1 MSNYEIFS
9 ILFKPKINSIS
20 KYINIIIFLF
30 VIITP
35 IFYSDNNI
43 NNLVIFDSQHYR
55 AGNFA
60 INSNG
65 DMIVEYSNNS
75 WRLFYGL
82 KKNGRY
88 YFNGTNN
95 DETPMKEIKI
105 TNSENNDIYGRYES
119 KNIFVS
125 LEDDYNDN
133 KQNLFSTSSFTSVTE
148 LYNIDNLEK
157 NDYFIRTTSDILGHE
172 IFSYSFSLLEL
183 PIETQKLYFLLIT
196 YTDGNPKGNAID
208 AIIFS
213 FPEQNLNI
221 QIKNRIRIDNN
232 YNRVVSSYIMNSLI
246 VLFYL
251 NRTPNFVIRVYDF
264 ELEQKGSDSELG
276 ALDSSDYRTGDG
288 HFFKSIH
295 LKNNIGVFIYY
306 KGQNKYNPVI
316 LIGDI
321 NENFLYTNKIIK
333 EITEY
338 NFQTNLLLND
348 LIKINDNRFS
358 FITTSTDRTHL
369 YILLFDLYNNDSNLK
384 IRVYKPNL
392 SNYIFVKEL
401 ATVIYNNYLVFS
413 STVVDPN
420 TYVSEDDDC
429 FSIFM
434 MFGYANGTDSIIDIS
449 NYFMDDNIK
458 NGNNLISKLVENI
471 TFDNNIFGYEIDENH
486 IKLISIPDEIIFYNI
501 INGENS
507 AKLSNGSILNSNYS
521 FKQNNNLLKTY
532 QLYSLEY
539 QYITQE
545 PDYDKFNVYPLKII
559 NVSSSDSTQFI
570 YQAEYYNKTIFYGR
584 TNIVKFKLCHD
595 YCGSCHKIGTS
606 INDQKCESCL
616 DDYQYDYPKISAPN
630 CVPEKY
636 YKNSANEII
645 PYTEGNPKYFT
656 NLTSN
661 KTIYF
666 KNDLFCPDEYPF
678 LIKNTNECKNSCTYQ
693 ELLYKNC
700 TFSQETDIIYNELK
714 ENVIKTYPAD
724 GESLVIE
731 AEVGYVFQLTTT
743 LNELKSLG
751 GIYPNGYNLS
761 MIDLNDCEALLK
773 QTNGIDPE
781 TPLIILK
788 YEKLSTSASDKNVQY
803 EIYNPINKTKLDL
816 SMCQSSSFSLYM
828 SITLSDKT
836 QNLYI
841 DLSQSGY
848 DLFNINDSFYTDI
861 CTPYKSENGT
871 DVLLSDRIKDFY
883 SVNETMCQANCQ
895 YSEYSFESQYLKC
908 ECKIENEDIDIEE
921 PEKFSVKIIFTS
933 FYEVIK
939 YSNFK
944 VLKCYKLVF
953 NIQSITKN
961 IGSIIVIILFL
972 CYLCF
977 FVFYTINGIKPL
989 KINTVKT
996 ILKHNKNNN
1005 KCKEN
1010 NQSSVKFNEGQINLT
1025 KNKRKKSNEKNK
1037 IKEPPRRDKKFNTEI
1052 KNNNKVLNTFVPRT
1066 KNKNITY
1073 KAYKN
1078 EKILTTLVGKSRKNS
1093 NIKPYKKDYPINHK
1107 DQTNA
1112 SVRKMIDTPES
1123 NNKKL
1128 NQIEIYENKFDLSN
1142 RKLDD
1147 FELNDLDY
1155 LEAIELDKR
1164 PFSQMYW
1171 SILKRE
1177 HSILFTFFSW
1187 NDYNISYIKF
1197 ARFFFFICT
1206 DMAMNVFFFSDDSMH
1221 KVYLNYGKYNF
1232 IQQIPQII
1240 YSTIFLNVV
1249 EVIICYLSL
1258 TDKHIYQIKAIKNH
1272 KNNKV
1277 LIFNIL
1283 KCIKIKLIGFFAF
1296 TSVFFF
1302 FYWYTIACFCAVYQN
1317 TQIIFIKD
1325 CISSF
1330 LTSLTTPFIIYFLTS
1345 VLRLISLKDITKK
1358 RFKCIY
1364 KLSGILPIF

>member
-1 MSNYEIFS
+1 MSNKEISS
-9 ILFKPKINSIS
+9 ILFKSKINFIS

-30 VIITP
+30 VIKTP
-35 IFYSDNNI
+35 TAYSDNNI
-43 NNLVIFDSQHYR
+43 NNLIIINNQHYR
-55 AGNFA
+55 GGNFA

-65 DMIVEYSNNS
+65 DMIIEYSYKS
-75 WRLFYGL
+75 WRLFFGL
-82 KKNGRY
+82 KENGRY
-88 YFNGTNN
+88 YFNGTDNN
-95 DETPMKEIKI
+95 ETPMKEITI
-105 TNSENNDIYGRYES
+105 TNSEDSNIYDRYES
-119 KNIFVS
+119 KNIFIS
-125 LEDDYNDN
+125 LQDDYNN
-133 KQNLFSTSSFTSVTE
+133 NQQYLFSTSTFTSVTE
-148 LYNIDNLEK
+148 LYNIDNLE
-157 NDYFIRTTSDILGHE
+157 NDDYFIRTTSNILGHE

-183 PIETQKLYFLLIT
+183 PIETQKQYLLIIT
-196 YTDGNPKGNAID
+196 YTDGNPKGNAI
-208 AIIFS
+208 AVIIFS
-213 FPEQNLNI
+213 FPQRDLNM
-221 QIKNRIRIDNN
+221 QIKKRTRIDNN
-232 YNRVVSSYIMNSLI
+232 YNRIVSSYFMNSLI

-251 NRTPNFVIRVYDF
+251 DRTPNFVVRIYDF
-264 ELEQKGSDSELG
+264 GLAQKGSDSVLG
-276 ALDSSDYRTGDG
+276 ALDSSDYSIGDG

-295 LKNNIGVFIYY
+295 LKNNIGAFVYY
-306 KGQNKYNPVI
+306 KGETKYNPII

-321 NENFLYTNKIIK
+321 NDNYSYTNKITK

-358 FITTSTDRTHL
+358 FITTSTERTQL
-369 YILLFDLYNNDSNLK
+369 YVLLFDLYNNDSNLK
-384 IRVYKPNL
+384 IRVFKPNL
-392 SNYIFVKEL
+392 SNYKHVKEM
-401 ATVIYNNYLVFS
+401 ATTIYNNYLVFS

-420 TYVSEDDDC
+420 NYASEDDDC

-434 MFGYANGTDSIIDIS
+434 IFGYANGTDTIIDIS
-449 NYFMDDNIK
+449 SYFMDDNIK
-458 NGNNLISKLVENI
+458 NENNLISKLAENI

-501 INGENS
+501 INGENL

-539 QYITQE
+539 QYIIQE
-545 PDYDKFNVYPLKII
+545 PNYDKFNEYPEKII
-559 NVSSSDSTQFI
+559 NVSSSDSDQFI
-570 YQAEYYNKTIFYGR
+570 DQVEYYNRTIFYGR
-584 TNIVKFKLCHD
+584 TNTVKFKLCHD

-616 DDYQYDYPKISAPN
+616 DDYQYDYPKILTPN

-636 YKNSANEII
+636 YKKSYNEII

-656 NLTSN
+656 NLTNN

-678 LIKNTNECKNSCTYQ
+678 LIIKTNECKNSCTYE

-714 ENVIKTYPAD
+714 ENVIKTYSSD

-751 GIYPNGYNLS
+751 GIYPNEFNLS

-773 QTNGIDPE
+773 QTNDIEED

-788 YEKLSTSASDKNVQY
+788 YEKLSNLASDKNVQY
-803 EIYNPINKTKLDL
+803 EIYHPINKTKLDL
-816 SMCQSSSFSLYM
+816 SMCQSSSFSLYI

-895 YSEYSFESQYLKC
+895 YSKYSFESQYLKC
-908 ECKIENEDIDIEE
+908 ECNIENEDIDIEE
-921 PEKFSVKIIFTS
+921 PEKFTAKKIFTS

-953 NIQSITKN
+953 NNQSITKN

-989 KINTVKT
+989 KIDIVKT
-996 ILKHNKNNN
+996 ILKHNKNTN

-1010 NQSSVKFNEGQINLT
+1010 NRLSVKFNEGQINLT
-1025 KNKRKKSNEKNK
+1025 KHKRKKSKEKNK
-1037 IKEPPRRDKKFNTEI
+1037 IKEPQRKDKHFMTEI
-1052 KNNNKVLNTFVPRT
+1052 KSNKKVLNTFVPRT
-1066 KNKNITY
+1066 KNKNLTH
-1073 KAYKN
+1073 KVYKN
-1078 EKILTTLVGKSRKNS
+1078 EKILTKFVSKSRKNS
-1093 NIKPYKKDYPINHK
+1093 NIKPYKIDCSTSHK
-1107 DQTNA
+1107 YQSNS
-1112 SVRKMIDTPES
+1112 SVRKMIDTPEL
-1123 NNKKL
+1123 NNKDS
-1128 NQIEIYENKFDLSN
+1128 NHIEIYENKFDLSN

-1171 SILKRE
+1171 STLKRE
-1177 HSILFTFFSW
+1177 HLILFTFFSW

-1221 KVYLNYGKYNF
+1221 KVYLNYGKYDF
-1232 IQQIPQII
+1232 FQQIPQII
-1240 YSTIFLNVV
+1240 YSTIVLNVI
-1249 EVIICYLSL
+1249 ETIICYLSL
-1258 TDKHIYQIKAIKNH
+1258 TDKHIYKIKALKNH
-1272 KNNKV
+1272 KNNKAF
-1277 LIFNIL
+1277 IFNII

-1302 FYWYTIACFCAVYQN
+1302 FYWYSIACFCAVYQN

-1345 VLRLISLKDITKK
+1345 ALRLISLKDKTKK
-1358 RFKCIY
+1358 RLQCIY